1 MNKVF
6 GTIGISL
13 LIISFLMGF
22 FQIKGCIKSSY
33 EYEKEIGSYWSLADK
48 SSTILE
54 KSEYIQQFI
63 TALEKSNH
71 SEYNAIWLKTL
82 DNSFDK
88 NLEALKSLNLR
99 LNQLKD
105 MNVESF
111 AYQTAIQQI
120 TAQEQGEAHQMLG
133 VLKGCWVKD
142 KYFICWN
149 WFAIVFASVYSLL
162 FIVCGCMLIYIC
174 DSY

>member
-1 MNKVF
+1 MKVF
-6 GTIGISL
+6 STVGIL
-13 LIISFLMGF
+13 FLVISFLMGF
-22 FQIKGCIKSSY
+22 FQIKGCIKSNY

-48 SSTILE
+48 SSTISE
-54 KSEYIQQFI
+54 KSRYIQQFI
-63 TALEKSNH
+63 IVLEKSNH

-82 DNSFDK
+82 DNSFNK

-99 LNQLKD
+99 LNQLKNMD
-105 MNVESF
+105 IESF

-133 VLKGCWVKD
+133 VLEGCWVKD

-149 WFAIVFASVYSLL
+149 WFAIIFASVYSLL
-162 FIVCGCMLIYIC
+162 FIVGGCMLFYAY